1 MSIRVALFVSSLRGG
16 GAERAMLDIARG
28 LAQRGVAVDLILV
41 KATGPYLEFV
51 PPDVRLIDLN
61 SRRALLCFPAL
72 VRYLRRERPSVLIS
86 TSPEINVVAILAR
99 ALFSRKMALGVRRA
113 STFTMELRQGGL
125 KARAVLRLERLLLRY
140 ADVVIA
146 NSRGAA
152 DDLVGAA
159 PNLAP
164 QVRVIHNPV
173 VWPELAEK
181 AVEPVDHPWFQ
192 DSSLPVV
199 LAAGR
204 LVPVKDYPT
213 LLEAF
218 ANVVLKVRL
227 ARLVV
232 LGEGP
237 ERDALRLL
245 TEDLGIE
252 DAVDFPGFV
261 SNPYSYMSRAKLF
274 VLSSVYEGSPNVL
287 VQAMACGTL
296 IVSTDCPSGP
306 REILRDGALGR
317 LVPVGDWRALGQSIL
332 DTIDRPIEST
342 RLIEGTSEYTA
353 EGSIQQYFDLVF
365 ELVDTSTR
373 R

>member
-1 MSIRVALFVSSLRGG
+1 
-16 GAERAMLDIARG
+16 
-28 LAQRGVAVDLILV
+28 
-41 KATGPYLEFV
+41 
-51 PPDVRLIDLN
+51 
-61 SRRALLCFPAL
+61 
-72 VRYLRRERPSVLIS
+72 
-86 TSPEINVVAILAR
+86 
-99 ALFSRKMALGVRRA
+99 
-113 STFTMELRQGGL
+113 MELRQGGL

-164 QVRVIHNPV
+164 QVTRVIHNPV

-237 ERDALRLL
+237 ERAALRLL
-245 TEDLGIE
+245 VEDLGIE

-274 VLSSVYEGSPNVL
+274 ALSSLYEGSPNVL
-287 VQAMACGTL
+287 VQAMACGTPV
-296 IVSTDCPSGP
+296 VSTDCPSGP

-317 LVPVGDWRALGQSIL
+317 LGPSGRLACTGTGDTRYARQAHRIHTPHRRNQRVHCRRLDPAVLRPGIRTGGYFNKEVRVPSSDESRGLKAAFKSAAKKFARSAFGLDVSRARRNPENPLVSGYGFKWIS
-332 DTIDRPIEST
+332 RFMHFE
-342 RLIEGTSEYTA
+342 RLLAKVADVDGVIVECGF
-353 EGSIQQYFDLVF
+353 GSGRSL
-365 ELVDTSTR
+365 L
-373 R
+373 

>member
-1 MSIRVALFVSSLRGG
+1 
-16 GAERAMLDIARG
+16 MLDIARG

-181 AVEPVDHPWFQ
+181 AVEPVEHPWFQ

-213 LLEAF
+213 LLRAF
-218 ANVVLKVRL
+218 VNVVLK
-227 ARLVV
+227 ARPAKLVV

-237 ERDALRLL
+237 ERSALSSL
-245 TEDLGIE
+245 TESLGAA

-261 SNPYSYMSRAKLF
+261 TNPFAYMSKASVF
-274 VLSSVYEGSPNVL
+274 ALSSLYEGSPNVL
-287 VQAMACGTL
+287 VQAMACGSPV
-296 IVSTDCPSGP
+296 VSTDCPNGP
-306 REILRDGALGR
+306 REILRNGALGH
-317 LVPVGDWRALGQSIL
+317 LVPVGDWRAMGEAIL
-332 DTIDRPIEST
+332 EALDSPVDSACLID
-342 RLIEGTSEYTA
+342 GTA
-353 EGSIQQYFDLVF
+353 EYSAERSISRYFDLVHD
-365 ELVDTSTR
+365 LR
-373 R
+373 RLSGRD